1 MTTNIQSTRGGSI
14 LESIDTK
21 SLTDNILNTSE
32 RNFVNAGGD
41 VIKGNLNFTEN
52 ALINMN
58 HNKIINLGEGIN
70 DNDAV
75 NKKQLNKI
83 TEDYILSNKT
93 RSTILV
99 FKQQVANKL
108 MDIENVNT
116 KQIGRASCRE
126 RV

>member
-32 RNFVNAGGD
+32 KNFVNAGGD
-41 VIKGNLNFTEN
+41 VVKGNLNFTEN

-58 HNKIINLGEGIN
+58 HNRIINMGKGIT

-75 NKKQLNKI
+75 NKN
-83 TEDYILSNKT
+83 N
-93 RSTILV
+93 
-99 FKQQVANKL
+99 FWN
-108 MDIENVNT
+108 
-116 KQIGRASCRE
+116 
-126 RV
+126 